1 MVQGP
6 TLRAYTMQS
15 NVLASSIPEACRRLG
30 IGRTMFYDLVKRD
43 EVRVIRIGSRT
54 LVPESELQQ
63 LIASRLGERGAAA

>member
-1 MVQGP
+1 MVQRP

-43 EVRVIRIGSRT
+43 EVRVIRIGSRA